1 MPKSNSPQFG
11 IIGISFLI
19 GILFK
24 AVPPFI
30 FTMTPILVVSIL
42 VIYFAVLILI
52 SIITSRGADTTTF
65 FTANRQS
72 PWYLVAFGMIGSSL
86 SGVTFISV
94 PGNVGTVGFG
104 YFQIVLGYLLG
115 YWVIIGV
122 LMPLYYRLNLISIY
136 TYFEKRFNFW
146 SYKTGAFFFIISRT
160 LGSALRLYLA
170 ATVLQL
176 FLFDAWGVPFFIT
189 VATTLVLIWVY
200 TIRGGIKTIVYTDAF
215 QTFFLVTAVC
225 VAVWQISD
233 DLGMSFPQMIDAIQ
247 ESKYSKMFYFDDPN
261 SPMFFFKQF
270 IGGALITI
278 TMTGMDQEIMQK
290 NLTCKTLGD
299 AQKNMFWF
307 SIILVIVNLL
317 FLTLGALLFLYSDQN
332 NIPIPAKTDD
342 LFPML
347 ALNEFSL
354 VVGIFFLLGITA
366 SSYAS
371 ADSALAGLTTS
382 FCIDFLNFKD
392 KPENVKRRQKFM
404 VHLGFSLLFLII
416 IVIFREISE
425 DSVID
430 AVLGIATYTYGPL
443 LGLFIFGIF
452 TNLQVKDRLVPLV
465 CVIAP
470 LICYLLSLY
479 SKEILGGYQIGLEVL
494 LLNGMITFLGLA
506 LISKR
511 GERVT
516 AL

>member
-1 MPKSNSPQFG
+1 
-11 IIGISFLI
+11 
-19 GILFK
+19 
-24 AVPPFI
+24 
-30 FTMTPILVVSIL
+30 MTPILVVSIL
-42 VIYFAVLILI
+42 VAYFAVLILI
-52 SIITSRGADTTTF
+52 SFVTSRGADTTTF

-94 PGNVGTVGFG
+94 PGNVGSVGFG

-136 TYFEKRFNFW
+136 TYFERRFDFW

-160 LGSALRLYLA
+160 LGSALRLFLA

-176 FLFDAWGVPFFIT
+176 FLFDAWGVPFYIT

-200 TIRGGIKTIVYTDAF
+200 TIRGGIKTIVYTDTF
-215 QTFFLVTAVC
+215 QTFFLVSAVC
-225 VAVWQISD
+225 VAVWQISN
-233 DLGMSFPQMIDAIQ
+233 DLGLSFPQMIDAIQ
-247 ESKYSKMFYFDDPN
+247 ESKYSRMFYFDDPN

-307 SIILVIVNLL
+307 SIILVLVNLL

-332 NIPIPAKTDD
+332 NIPIPARTDN
-342 LFPML
+342 LFPLL

-354 VVGIFFLLGITA
+354 IVGIFFLLGITA

-382 FCIDFLNFKD
+382 FCIDFLNFRD
-392 KPENVKRRQKFM
+392 KPEKVKNRQKFL
-404 VHLGFSLLFLII
+404 VHLGFSFAFLII
-416 IVIFREISE
+416 IVIFREVSKE
-425 DSVID
+425 SVID
-430 AVLGIATYTYGPL
+430 AVLGIAAYTYGPL
-443 LGLFIFGIF
+443 LGLFSFGIL
-452 TNLQVKDRLVPLV
+452 TNLQVTDRYVPIV
-465 CVIAP
+465 CALSP
-470 LICYLLSLY
+470 LLCYVLSVY
-479 SKEILGGYQIGLEVL
+479 SAELFGGYQIGLEVL
-494 LLNGMITFLGLA
+494 LLNGLFTFAGLA
-506 LISKR
+506 LIHKR